1 MTTTTTRSEPTVYS
15 TGSAGRAIGR
25 PQHQVRAA
33 CALLERLGE
42 LRLLRVGQ
50 ARLIREEDVPVIAK
64 ELDRQFGPLAAA
76 K

>member
-1 MTTTTTRSEPTVYS
+1 MTTTTTTTEPTVYS

-25 PQHQVRAA
+25 PQHQVRSA

-42 LRLLRVGQ
+42 LRLLRLGQ
-50 ARLIREEDVPVIAK
+50 ARLIREEDLPVIAR
-64 ELDRQFGPLAAA
+64 ELDRQFGALAVA